1 MIYPATHNITILQNS
16 TWRGVFRATNNRK
29 TLANVSIATST
40 PTFICSCHGFSA
52 GDKVVFT
59 GGTTIPCGLVLNTVY
74 YVIST
79 GLTSDAFQVSASAGG
94 ASISASGPAVGTFY
108 VATPL
113 DLTSY
118 TIDSDVNGLNT
129 DTQVMTFS
137 ASITDAVNGEFQLT
151 AAPAT
156 TEPITEGRYGYDV
169 SLTSPG
175 GERYY
180 WVKGTATV
188 EKTYSRN
195 A

>member
-1 MIYPATHNITILQNS
+1 MIYPATHDITLLQNS
-16 TWRGVFRATNNRK
+16 TWKGVFRATDSRK
-29 TLANVSIATST
+29 TLSSISINTGT
-40 PTFICSCHGFSA
+40 PTFICNCHGFTA
-52 GDKVVFT
+52 GSKVVFT
-59 GGTTIPCGLVLNTVY
+59 GGTTFPCGLTVNSVY

-79 GLTSDAFQVSASAGG
+79 GLTTDAFQVSATSGG
-94 ASISASGPAVGTFY
+94 SSISVSGDALGTFY

-113 DLTSY
+113 NLTGY

-129 DTQVMTFS
+129 DSQIMTFS
-137 ASITDAVNGEFQLT
+137 ATITDAPNGAFELT
-151 AAPAT
+151 ASPAT
-156 TEPITEGRYGYDV
+156 TEPITPGRYGYDV
-169 SLTSPG
+169 SLTSAS

>member
-16 TWRGVFRATNNRK
+16 TWKGTFRATQNRQ
-29 TLANVSIATST
+29 TLTSISIDGST
-40 PTFICSCHGFSA
+40 PTFNCGCHGLTA
-52 GDKVVFT
+52 GTKVVFT
-59 GGTTIPCGLVLNTVY
+59 GGSTVPCGLVLNTVY
-74 YVIST
+74 YVIAT
-79 GLTSDAFQVSASAGG
+79 GLTTDAFQVSASDGG
-94 ASISASGPAVGTFY
+94 SSISVSGSAVGTFY

-118 TIDSDVNGLNT
+118 IIDSDVNGLNT

-137 ASITDAVNGEFQLT
+137 ASITDATNGEFQLT
-151 AAPAT
+151 VAPAT
-156 TEPITEGRYGYDV
+156 TAPITEGRYGYDV

-195 A
+195 V